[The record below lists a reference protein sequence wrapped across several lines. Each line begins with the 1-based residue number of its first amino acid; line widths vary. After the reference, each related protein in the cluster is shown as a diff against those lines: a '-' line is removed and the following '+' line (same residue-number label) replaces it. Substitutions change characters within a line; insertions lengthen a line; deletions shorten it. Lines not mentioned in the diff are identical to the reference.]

1 MLLVNSFALSP
12 LRVAPSTAFVCE
24 GWDRILKAYGT
35 PNDMIVR
42 SVRDE
47 TRRQDRE
54 GSADL
59 RRRTGLPGTGV
70 TLRTVLAS
78 LAAGDSVEEIL
89 ADFPALQ
96 PEHVQAAIAFAAASA
111 ARRPARTS
119 HSTLLMKIKFD
130 ENLPV
135 SLAVILSNLQHDV
148 HTVAE
153 ENLSGSSDREVWEAA
168 QRDKRF
174 LITQDLDFSDLR
186 RFLPGTH
193 CGILLVRLRSPDR
206 QSLIGR
212 VQEVFQKEDV
222 SRWTGCFVVATER
235 NSSRAAPGLN
245 VRSDKSGA
253 RKKARPKPCPMRGK
267 QIPTRFQPA
276 SE

>member
-1 MLLVNSFALSP
+1 
-12 LRVAPSTAFVCE
+12 
-24 GWDRILKAYGT
+24 
-35 PNDMIVR
+35 
-42 SVRDE
+42 
-47 TRRQDRE
+47 
-54 GSADL
+54 
-59 RRRTGLPGTGV
+59 
-70 TLRTVLAS
+70 
-78 LAAGDSVEEIL
+78 
-89 ADFPALQ
+89 
-96 PEHVQAAIAFAAASA
+96 
-111 ARRPARTS
+111 
-119 HSTLLMKIKFD
+119 MKIKFD

-235 NSSRAAPGLN
+235 KLRV
-245 VRSDKSGA
+245 VRPPD
-253 RKKARPKPCPMRGK
+253 
-267 QIPTRFQPA
+267 
-276 SE
+276 